1 MSGCNYTM
9 YVRIQCSKKTL
20 PFLFFKLIDQIH
32 FAFLGACQL
41 GFDLLQVALGLC
53 YILNEIRK
61 KKVICSSEIHLN
73 MVLNVCICA

>member
-1 MSGCNYTM
+1 MTANVRMQLYNVCEDTM
-9 YVRIQCSKKTL
+9 FKKKLL

-61 KKVICSSEIHLN
+61 KRSF
-73 MVLNVCICA
+73 VLQKFI

>member
-1 MSGCNYTM
+1 MTANVRMQLYNVCEDTM
-9 YVRIQCSKKTL
+9 FKKKTL

-61 KKVICSSEIHLN
+61 KRSF
-73 MVLNVCICA
+73 VLQKFI